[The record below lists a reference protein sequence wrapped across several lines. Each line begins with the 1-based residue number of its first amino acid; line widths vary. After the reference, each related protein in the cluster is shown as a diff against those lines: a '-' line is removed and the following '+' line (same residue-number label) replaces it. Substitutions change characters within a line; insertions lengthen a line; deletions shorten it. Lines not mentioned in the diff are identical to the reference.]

1 MKTKTINIKL
11 RSLTIIF
18 LALLAFNCSDDEDEK
33 VTTVEVWKVTSISTE
48 NVYDFNKDG
57 TESNDL
63 FSELDCTFN
72 QTLTFES
79 DNTGLFSAANTLAI
93 YLGADGN
100 TVEAACFQIE
110 SFNADLIWSE
120 TESTRT
126 YVING
131 ESIQGTISGSQ
142 LIFNSEIPVF
152 TDDSGA
158 SIEYYEGIRFVYDLQ

>member
-33 VTTVEVWKVTSISTE
+33 VTTVEVWKVTSITTE

-72 QTLTFES
+72 QTLTFKS
-79 DNTGLFSAANTLAI
+79 DKTGLFSAASTLAL
-93 YLGADGN
+93 YVGADGN
-100 TVEAACFQIE
+100 TVEAACIQGE
-110 SFNADLIWSE
+110 SFNADLTWSE
-120 TESTRT
+120 TESNRT
-126 YVING
+126 LLING
-131 ESIQGTISGSQ
+131 ESIVGTISGSQ
-142 LIFNSEIPVF
+142 LIYNSEIPVYS
-152 TDDSGA
+152 DDSGD